1 MIECKV
7 TLSIGKYIS
16 YRCKD
21 PNRSYMNENIIN
33 KNLRDFFE
41 EIFSTT
47 LEKYNENKQ
56 PNKCITVEDYFIKNE
71 SKAQT
76 VILQMGNME
85 NYEAIV
91 KLFGQQETDD
101 FYKKILKL
109 ALEKWQKDN
118 PAFKVFYA
126 YLCMDESTPH
136 IRLKYLPVS
145 ENSSESTAK
154 VSPSEALAQMG
165 FAKSEK
171 CKNYQTLFVQWVT
184 DRRKKY
190 EKFWQQ
196 AADELLGNG
205 VIKIIPPQPKPKKI
219 DNGEIP
225 FGAELRSY
233 DMRKNRFLYEWE
245 EGDYPWIVCRRCG
258 GASKLKFNEDE
269 LARVVKRLFE
279 LNYIT
284 DEIERI
290 CNSDSLDILLGE
302 LNIDRSSVSFIL
314 KKQRHDNEYEIRAC
328 FGEGQYTFWVKI
340 KEK

>member
-7 TLSIGKYIS
+7 TLSVGKYIS

-56 PNKCITVEDYFIKNE
+56 PNKCITIEDYFIKNE

-109 ALEKWQKDN
+109 AFEKWQKDN

-196 AADELLGNG
+196 TADKLLGKNIIKIVSPQPDELRPCDLT
-205 VIKIIPPQPKPKKI
+205 
-219 DNGEIP
+219 
-225 FGAELRSY
+225 
-233 DMRKNRFLYEWE
+233 KNPCFPRDPREWKE
-245 EGDYPWIVCRRCG
+245 EYPWVVSRRCG
-258 GASKLKFNEDE
+258 GRSKSKFNEDE
-269 LARVVKRLFE
+269 LIRVAKRLFE
-279 LNYIT
+279 LNGIT
-284 DEIERI
+284 DEIVKI
-290 CNSDSLDILLGE
+290 CESDKIDTLIWSLNEEKG
-302 LNIDRSSVSFIL
+302 SVTFFL
-314 KKQRHDNEYEIRAC
+314 KKKTHNNIHFIIPC
-328 FGEGQYTFWVKI
+328 FNGDECTIWVEV

>member
-7 TLSIGKYIS
+7 TLSVGKYIS

-109 ALEKWQKDN
+109 AFEKWQKDN

-171 CKNYQTLFVQWVT
+171 CKNYQTLFVQWIT

-205 VIKIIPPQPKPKKI
+205 VIKIIPPQSKPKKI

-225 FGAELRSY
+225 YGAELRPY

-245 EGDYPWIVCRRCG
+245 EEDYPWVVCRRCG
-258 GASKLKFNEDE
+258 GASKLKFNENE
-269 LARVVKRLFE
+269 LIRVAKRLFE
-279 LNYIT
+279 LNDIT
-284 DEIERI
+284 DEIVKICDSDRI
-290 CNSDSLDILLGE
+290 DILIWS
-302 LNIDRSSVSFIL
+302 LNKERGSVTFFL
-314 KKQRHDNEYEIRAC
+314 QQKARDNTYCMIPC
-328 FGEGQYTFWVKI
+328 FDGDSCSIWVKV